1 MYPHLRRQLCFVIA
15 ACLLLDTRLALA
27 AAKAEILD
35 FRLART
41 GGSTRLVFDLNAPV
55 EHSVFTL
62 SKPERVVIDIQ
73 NVGLGIELPARP
85 DGIPPI
91 EGIRNAPRDKD
102 GLRVV
107 LDLSEPVRP
116 KSFLLPPEDAAGY
129 RLVIDLVGNG
139 DDNNDAIQSPP
150 MVAKRLP
157 EVGPLRD
164 LVIAV
169 DAGHGGKDPG
179 AIGKRGTREKQVV
192 LAIARELARQI
203 NRERGMKAV
212 LIRDGDYYIGLRERI
227 TKARLQKADLFISI
241 HADAHKNTEAR
252 GSSIYALSLRGASS
266 EAAALL
272 ADRENASELIGGV
285 SLDDKDD
292 LVASVLIDLS
302 QTATIQ
308 SSLDVGDEILK
319 DLKRHGKLH
328 RESVQQAGFMVL
340 KSPAIP
346 SVLVETAFIS
356 NPEEERKLSNRQY
369 QDKLAQTILSGIKRY
384 FQRKAPPGTL
394 LAQDNQPVEKD
405 LTAASW

>member
-1 MYPHLRRQLCFVIA
+1 LHPHLRRQFCFVIA
-15 ACLLLDTRLALA
+15 ACLLLDARLALA

-35 FRLART
+35 FRLSRSD
-41 GGSTRLVFDLNAPV
+41 GSTRLVFDLNAPV

-85 DGIPPI
+85 DGVPLI

-102 GLRVV
+102 DLRVV
-107 LDLSEPVRP
+107 LDLNKPVHP
-116 KSFLLPPEDAAGY
+116 KSFLLPPEGATGY
-129 RLVIDLVGNG
+129 RLVIDLVGDG
-139 DDNNDAIQSPP
+139 DTDAVQSPP

-157 EVGPLRD
+157 ESESLRD
-164 LVIAV
+164 LIIAV

-192 LAIARELARQI
+192 LAIAGELARQI
-203 NRERGMKAV
+203 NHERGMKAI
-212 LIRDGDYYIGLRERI
+212 LIRDGDYYIGLRDRVD
-227 TKARLQKADLFISI
+227 KARSQKADLFVSI

-252 GSSIYALSLRGASS
+252 GSSVFALSLRGASS
-266 EAAALL
+266 EAAKLL
-272 ADRENASELIGGV
+272 ADRENASDLIGGV

-292 LVASVLIDLS
+292 LVASVLLDLS

-319 DLKRHGKLH
+319 ELKRSGKLH

-340 KSPAIP
+340 KSPDIP
-346 SVLVETAFIS
+346 SILVETAFIS
-356 NPEEERKLSNRQY
+356 NPEEERKLTSRQY

-384 FQRKAPPGTL
+384 FQRRAPPGTL
-394 LAQDNQPVEKD
+394 LAQDNQPAED